1 MMAYLTDL
9 FEQVPRQPGVSARE
23 AADIAAAIWMGLLT
37 NSQYDSGLDDGRAR
51 RLFRRSLFDLANIR
65 NPESAAVP
73 SNVLQRRPR
82 TARASS

>member
-1 MMAYLTDL
+1 
-9 FEQVPRQPGVSARE
+9 
-23 AADIAAAIWMGLLT
+23 LLT

-73 SNVLQRRPR
+73 SNVLQRRAR
-82 TARASS
+82 TVRAST